1 MKAAPITRH
10 SLSGPVHAAAEM
22 SLPLPAA
29 RPQAQGLRPDVASI
43 HARHAE
49 FVWLTLQRLGVTE
62 PDVED
67 LLQEVFVVVH
77 RRLDSFD
84 GSSRMT
90 TWLFGICVRVVA
102 GYRRR
107 AFRRRER
114 SVEQVPEQATAETE
128 SPESAMLDREARER
142 LRAVLDLMDLEKR
155 AIFVMFELDEL
166 SCEAIAEMLSV
177 PTGTVYSRLHAA
189 RKAFQQAL
197 DRLRAGEAT
206 RGIQSPRGRL

>member
-1 MKAAPITRH
+1 
-10 SLSGPVHAAAEM
+10 M
-22 SLPLPAA
+22 SLPL
-29 RPQAQGLRPDVASI
+29 QATRSEAQALRPDVASI

-49 FVWLTLQRLGVTE
+49 FVWLTLQRLGVAE

-67 LLQEVFVVVH
+67 LLQEVFFVVH

-102 GYRRR
+102 SYRRR

-114 SVEQVPEQATAETE
+114 SVDQVPEQATAETE
-128 SPESAMLDREARER
+128 SPESAMLAHEARER

-155 AIFVMFELDEL
+155 AIFVMFEIDEL

-189 RKAFQQAL
+189 RRAFQRAL
-197 DRLRAGEAT
+197 ERLRGREAML
-206 RGIQSPRGRL
+206 GIPSPRGRL